1 MDYHQ
6 LKFQGEESMLE
17 LHFFADASGH
27 AYGAAAYLQL
37 KSSHKFK
44 CSFVISKS
52 RIAAIKQ
59 KNISQYSKNQAAATA
74 SRITVKIMEELR
86 EPIPGVFL
94 WLVSKTELNYFRNH
108 SQFGLYV
115 GHCVNGILKGAQ
127 ELVWRKSMR

>member
-1 MDYHQ
+1 MYICLERLILPDIDGINGKQLCMDYHQ

-17 LHFFADASGH
+17 LYFFADALGH

-59 KNISQYSKNQAAATA
+59 KNIS
-74 SRITVKIMEELR
+74 
-86 EPIPGVFL
+86 
-94 WLVSKTELNYFRNH
+94 
-108 SQFGLYV
+108 
-115 GHCVNGILKGAQ
+115 
-127 ELVWRKSMR
+127 